1 MTKEIWLNLPV
12 KDVKSTTD
20 FFNALGFAV
29 NKNAPQ
35 SDTMVSFKIGQKD
48 FIVNFFTMEV
58 FKSFT
63 SFKIA
68 ELDNATSCLI
78 SIDAESRNEVDEILD
93 RAAEAGAIIYA
104 KGGEKDRWMYGG
116 GFTDLDGHKWN
127 VLFMDFSKFKQQ

>member
-12 KDVKSTTD
+12 NNIQTTTD
-20 FFNALGFAV
+20 FFKKIGFTV
-29 NKNAPQ
+29 NTNAPQ

-48 FIVNFFTMEV
+48 FIVNFFTTEV

-63 SFKIA
+63 NFKIA

-93 RAAEAGAIIYA
+93 SAAAAGATIYA
-104 KGGEKDRWMYGG
+104 KGGEKDGWMYGG
-116 GFTDLDGHKWN
+116 GFTDLNGHKWN
-127 VLFMDFSKFKQQ
+127 VLFMDFSKFK